1 MKNIIF
7 ISIISLLIGSITIIS
22 CRHEPNPNLLT
33 DTICFDSEV
42 LPIFVSNCTVSGCHN
57 AGFEKGLDFTNYTSI
72 VNNVT
77 PGDPYKSLIYKVI
90 SKPYCINYM
99 PQRSKFPPLA
109 EQQRK
114 IIYLW
119 IKQGALNTSCSGSDT
134 SQVIIKNDSVCFT
147 RDILPV
153 ISSSC
158 ALSNC
163 HDNITAVEGVA
174 LMNYAQIRS
183 HVIPG
188 NPNSSKLYSSLLP
201 SAGDRMPP
209 SGPLTTTQIYT
220 INKWIKEGAKN
231 SDCANDCDTNSYTY
245 TNDIHVIIENSC
257 LGCHNASNASFG
269 IRLDSYDYIK
279 AVAASGD
286 LVNVIN
292 KTNNKPQMPPSSPLI
307 DCQKTQIQKWVNAGM
322 PQN

>member
-1 MKNIIF
+1 MKNILF
-7 ISIISLLIGSITIIS
+7 ISIIFLIIGSITIIS
-22 CRHEPNPNLLT
+22 CRHEPDPNLLN
-33 DTICFDSEV
+33 DTICFDSQV
-42 LPIFVSNCTVSGCHN
+42 LPIFISNCTVSGCHN
-57 AGFEKGLDFTNYTSI
+57 AGFESGLDFTNYASI
-72 VNNVT
+72 ANNVVA
-77 PGDPYKSLIYKVI
+77 GDPYKSRIYKAI
-90 SKPYCINYM
+90 SKPYNYNYM
-99 PQRSKFPPLA
+99 PPKNKYHALT
-109 EQQRK
+109 EDQRK

-119 IKQGALNTSCSGSDT
+119 IKQGALNTSCSGTDT
-134 SQVIIKNDSVCFT
+134 TQVIIKNDSVCFT

-163 HDNITAVEGVA
+163 HDNITAVEGLT

-183 HVIPG
+183 HVKPG
-188 NPNSSKLYSSLLP
+188 YPNSSSIYNALLSS
-201 SAGDRMPP
+201 AEERMPP

-231 SDCANDCDTNSYTY
+231 SDCANDCDTSKYTY
-245 TNDIHVIIENSC
+245 TNEIHVIIENSC

-279 AVAASGD
+279 AVGTSGD

-292 KTNNKPQMPPSSPLI
+292 KTNGKPQMPPSSPLI